1 MRWSW
6 RIGSLAGIQI
16 FLHYTFPLLLL
27 WGGWLQFSVQRSWI
41 DAGVGVAFAAALC
54 VLVLL
59 HEFGHAFAA
68 KRYGIRTRDITLLP
82 IGGVARIERIP
93 ENAKQ
98 ELVVALAGPAVNVC
112 LAILLTGMLVEAWPF
127 FGMIPYESIASAIML
142 NLVIVNVCLAVFN
155 LVPAFPMDGGRVLRA
170 LLSLRLGRTC
180 ATAIA
185 ARLGQLL
192 AIVFAIL
199 AVAYFH
205 QPLWLMLA
213 VFVFIGAAREL
224 QMVRVK
230 ASLAGLSVG
239 DLMQIGSKTLAPTDN
254 LSDAMNYAVLSRQRD
269 FAVVED
275 DQVVGVVTQR
285 ALFSGAAMSGTDVQV
300 RDVMYPDFPV
310 TEPEEAL
317 EGVFLRMRNEGW
329 PMLPVMKEGRLLG
342 VLPGEAIREFLQPH
356 NSPNPNGPA

>member
-41 DAGVGVAFAAALC
+41 DAGVGVAFAGALC

-112 LAILLTGMLVEAWPF
+112 LAILLTGTLVEAWLF
-127 FGMIPYESIASAIML
+127 FGMIPYESIASALLM

-155 LVPAFPMDGGRVLRA
+155 LVPAFPMDGGR
-170 LLSLRLGRTC
+170 
-180 ATAIA
+180 
-185 ARLGQLL
+185 
-192 AIVFAIL
+192 
-199 AVAYFH
+199 
-205 QPLWLMLA
+205 
-213 VFVFIGAAREL
+213 
-224 QMVRVK
+224 
-230 ASLAGLSVG
+230 
-239 DLMQIGSKTLAPTDN
+239 
-254 LSDAMNYAVLSRQRD
+254 
-269 FAVVED
+269 
-275 DQVVGVVTQR
+275 
-285 ALFSGAAMSGTDVQV
+285 
-300 RDVMYPDFPV
+300 
-310 TEPEEAL
+310 
-317 EGVFLRMRNEGW
+317 
-329 PMLPVMKEGRLLG
+329 
-342 VLPGEAIREFLQPH
+342 
-356 NSPNPNGPA
+356 